1 MADTGWRRWT
11 LWSLV
16 ALVVVVG
23 GIAFVQWLVTI
34 PVGVSDFN
42 AYWAASRLLL
52 EGRNPSDPDNMLK
65 MERDHFNPDQDFVM
79 MTWNPPTL
87 WVFMLPLAR
96 MPFEVARSI
105 WMLVNV
111 ALIVVSCLML
121 GLVYLPKGHVAPL
134 LTYYLVMALFSPML
148 LVILTGQIVFL
159 VVFGVAASMFLI
171 KRERWFWAGAVLIL
185 TSVKPHLVMLVTPY
199 LMFYMAMR
207 RKWAGWIGLGV
218 AGAVCLVILFILR
231 PSWIVDFSALLDAP
245 PINWATPTIGAFL
258 GLYGVGPW
266 LRYVG
271 IGFLLLLP
279 VFLCRPKPVS
289 LETSASV
296 LILLTI
302 PTTFFGWSYDQ
313 SLLLVPIAQIV
324 GWLFGSVRSVMG
336 RSVVIAA
343 MVVTMV
349 VNMAQRVA
357 KTSEVYFFW
366 VPLAWGVIY
375 ALASWLTDRRGA
387 HRLRKPVDGN
397 PGGLRE

>member
-1 MADTGWRRWT
+1 MADVGWRRWA

-16 ALVVVVG
+16 ALAAIVG
-23 GIAFVQWLVTI
+23 GAVLTQRLMTMPI
-34 PVGVSDFN
+34 GVSDFN

-52 EGRNPSDPDNMLK
+52 EGRNSSDPDNMLE
-65 MERDHFNPDQDFVM
+65 MERAHFNPDQDFVM

-87 WVFMLPLAR
+87 WVFMLPLAW

-105 WMLVNV
+105 WLLVNV

-121 GLVYLPKGHVAPL
+121 GLIYLPRGDIAPL

-148 LVILTGQIVFL
+148 LAILTGQIVFL
-159 VVFGVAASMFLI
+159 FVFGVAASMFLI
-171 KRERWFWAGAVLIL
+171 KRERWFWAGMVLIL
-185 TSVKPHLVMLVTPY
+185 TSVKPHMVMLVAPY

-231 PSWIVDFSALLDAP
+231 PSWIADFSALLDAP
-245 PINWATPTIGAFL
+245 PIDWATPTISGFL
-258 GLYGVGPW
+258 SLYGVGPW

-271 IGFLLLLP
+271 IGSLLLLP
-279 VFLCRPKPVS
+279 LFLCRPKPVS
-289 LETSASV
+289 LETAASV
-296 LILLTI
+296 LILLTV

-313 SLLLVPIAQIV
+313 SVLLVPIAQIV
-324 GWLFGSVRSVMG
+324 GWLFGPVRSVVG
-336 RSVVIAA
+336 RWAVIAA

-357 KTSEVYFFW
+357 KTSDVYFFW
-366 VPLAWGVIY
+366 VPLAWGMIY
-375 ALASWLTDRRGA
+375 ALASWLVDRRGTYD
-387 HRLRKPVDGN
+387 LRKQVDGN

>member
-1 MADTGWRRWT
+1 MADTGCRRWT

-16 ALVVVVG
+16 ALAVVVG
-23 GIAFVQWLVTI
+23 GIVFVQWLVTI

-121 GLVYLPKGHVAPL
+121 GLVYLPKGRVAPL